1 LNILRRPKKRVIDAF
16 EKTYLTCLLTEHRD
30 NMVGA
35 ARRAGKSRTALWNP
49 LKKYNLSPKFRY

>member
-1 LNILRRPKKRVIDAF
+1 MPLKRLTSPVFSQNIGI
-16 EKTYLTCLLTEHRD
+16 Y

-49 LKKYNLSPKFRY
+49 LKKHNLSPKFRY